1 VERIPQALRAALLLL
16 LLGAPLS
23 VTRAQDQAPA
33 VYERRLTL
41 LSCAAERLLIETLYK
56 SPHRLAGGIAPDG
69 AISVNADWESRGKTG
84 VWYIEQQRYG
94 ADLLQAGVVLKDE
107 SLIDQGMKV
116 LEWGFQQQAIDGSFP
131 GVGDPHH
138 SASFFLEAASRSVLL
153 LEQARMEKY
162 LAAAQTWKP
171 KIAAMGRWLNRPEI
185 AEKGRAKAL
194 DPYTHRFY
202 LLAAGYSE
210 AAAVTGEAEFQTWA
224 HHYAVDG
231 LSRQQPDGTNPERGG
246 YDASYQGVGVMFASR
261 YYLYCPD
268 EATRTAL
275 KTMIAKAL
283 DKEMTKIDAN
293 GEVSLEGSTRT
304 PLEKGRSGKQKT
316 MDYKVLLMALA
327 LGGKITGDPRYQEAA
342 ERVARHYQHE

>member
-1 VERIPQALRAALLLL
+1 VALLFL
-16 LLGAPLS
+16 LLGAPLAI
-23 VTRAQDQAPA
+23 TRAQNQPTASR
-33 VYERRLTL
+33 EKRLTL
-41 LSCAAERLLIETLYK
+41 LSCAADKLLIDTLYK

-69 AISVNADWESRGKTG
+69 AISVNSDWEKRGKTG

-94 ADLLQAGVVLKDE
+94 ADLLQAGVVLKDD

-116 LEWGFQQQAIDGSFP
+116 LEWGFQQQAPDGGFP

-153 LEQARMEKY
+153 LEQGSMEKY
-162 LAAAQTWKP
+162 RAVAQTWKP

-202 LLAAGYSE
+202 LLAACYSE

-231 LSRQQPDGTNPERGG
+231 LGRQLPDGTNPERDG

-261 YYLYCPD
+261 YYLHCPD
-268 EATRTAL
+268 EAARAAL
-275 KTMIAKAL
+275 KAMIAKAL

-316 MDYKVLLMALA
+316 MDYKVLLTAL
-327 LGGKITGDPRYQEAA
+327 LFGEEITGDPRYREAA
-342 ERVARHYQHE
+342 ERVARHYK